1 MFINQYRLTAEA
13 NDNEPLFRP
22 FAKTS
27 PWSDVKAGLYNDGLV
42 TIVDKNFDKKFME
55 SWEWLIGSRYLLI
68 AVFWDGSFVYVCSQE
83 KTFYIVL
90 VDEYK
95 KYPMG
100 NSLVSV
106 FDKNI
111 ANDRFIKEI
120 LRPDLFEKYKRD
132 VGLLEYGEMYTYSR
146 QKNAPVK
153 RSVSLFLDVA
163 GQTGRQLK
171 NGN

>member
-1 MFINQYRLTAEA
+1 MFFDKYTLTLGGLPKPKFSSVAMR
-13 NDNEPLFRP
+13 N
-22 FAKTS
+22 
-27 PWSDVKAGLYNDGLV
+27 PWKSMESGLYNNGVV
-42 TIVDKNFDKKFME
+42 TVFDEHYDDSFLA
-55 SWEWLIGSRYLLI
+55 SWEWLVGAHILLVACTCWGDFI
-68 AVFWDGSFVYVCSQE
+68 YVCLDDGE
-83 KTFYIVL
+83 FYIVL
-90 VDEYK
+90 ADQYQK
-95 KYPMG
+95 FPMG
-100 NSLVSV
+100 NSFSSV
-106 FDKNI
+106 FDMNI

-146 QKNAPVK
+146 QKKAPVK